1 MNDYLN
7 ELCNKAM
14 KLNSY
19 VLILLI
25 IFFGKII
32 GSFTVI

>member
-1 MNDYLN
+1 MIE
-7 ELCNKAM
+7 ELSFIM